1 MDNQMSIEIE
11 PSDKSERVPTQ
22 MSERGKTESVGKP
35 ASSVKMTKSVSH
47 RSIASKAAVILK
59 ETGVQTEAVQFLP

>member
-1 MDNQMSIEIE
+1 
-11 PSDKSERVPTQ
+11 